1 MVSVWT
7 GKLCGVDHLRC
18 LLAALV
24 EGQNLRPMTAA
35 PATPDDDALALLTE
49 AVRLADVAL
58 EQWLPPAD
66 EAPVRLHQA
75 MRYSVFAG
83 GKRLRPALVLASA
96 RAIGGAT
103 SEHLTASIGAAMAA
117 VEVLH
122 TYTLIHDDLPAMD
135 DDDLRRG
142 RPTCHKAFDEATAIL
157 AGDALQ
163 TLAFEAT
170 AAISAEAV
178 TVLARASGSR
188 GVVGGQQDDLDAEGQ
203 PIDNSPT
210 TRARLERIHRGKT
223 AALIR
228 ASCELGAIAAG
239 ANASV
244 RNALRTYGEAIGLA
258 FQVADDVLDAT
269 ASSAALGKTAGKD
282 AAQGKLTYV
291 AVHGLDAARC
301 EAERLEQE
309 ALDAL
314 APLGKNAHAL
324 RALGRFVVRRNH

>member
-1 MVSVWT
+1 
-7 GKLCGVDHLRC
+7 
-18 LLAALV
+18 
-24 EGQNLRPMTAA
+24 MTAA
-35 PATPDDDALALLTE
+35 PATPDDDALALLAE

-66 EAPVRLHQA
+66 EAPARLHQA

-96 RAIGGAT
+96 RAVDGAI
-103 SEHLTASIGAAMAA
+103 SDPLSASIGAAMAA

-203 PIDNSPT
+203 PIDNSPA

-291 AVHGLDAARC
+291 AVHGLDAARR

-309 ALDAL
+309 AINAL
-314 APLGKNAHAL
+314 APLGIHAHAL

>member
-1 MVSVWT
+1 M
-7 GKLCGVDHLRC
+7 
-18 LLAALV
+18 LAALV
-24 EGQNLRPMTAA
+24 EAQNLRPMTAA
-35 PATPDDDALALLTE
+35 QATPDADATALLTE

-58 EQWLPPAD
+58 ERWLPPAD
-66 EAPVRLHQA
+66 EAPTRLHQA

-96 RAIGGAT
+96 RAVGGAT
-103 SEHLTASIGAAMAA
+103 DGHLAISIGAAMAA

-135 DDDLRRG
+135 DDDVRRG

-163 TLAFEAT
+163 TLAFEAS

-203 PIDNSPT
+203 PIDQSAA

-228 ASCELGAIAAG
+228 ASCELGAIAVG
-239 ANASV
+239 ANAIT
-244 RNALRTYGEAIGLA
+244 RTALRTYGEAIGLA

-269 ASSAALGKTAGKD
+269 ASSSALGKTAGKD

-291 AVHGLDAARC
+291 AVHGLAAARR

-309 ALDAL
+309 ALNAL
-314 APLGKNAHAL
+314 APLGTNANSL
-324 RALGRFVVRRNH
+324 RALGRFVVRRDH

>member
-1 MVSVWT
+1 M
-7 GKLCGVDHLRC
+7 
-18 LLAALV
+18 LAALV
-24 EGQNLRPMTAA
+24 EAQNLRPMTATQ
-35 PATPDDDALALLTE
+35 ATPDADATALLTE

-58 EQWLPPAD
+58 ERWLPPAD
-66 EAPVRLHQA
+66 EAPTRLHQA

-96 RAIGGAT
+96 RAVGGAAN
-103 SEHLTASIGAAMAA
+103 EQMTASIGAAMAA

-163 TLAFEAT
+163 TLAFEAS
-170 AAISAEAV
+170 AAINAEAV

-203 PIDNSPT
+203 PIDQSPA

-239 ANASV
+239 ANANT

-269 ASSAALGKTAGKD
+269 ASSSALGKTAGKD

-291 AVHGLDAARC
+291 AVHGLDAARR

-309 ALDAL
+309 ALAAL
-314 APLGKNAHAL
+314 APLGVPANAL
-324 RALGRFVVRRNH
+324 RALGRFVVRRDH